1 MGGAGT
7 LEEMVKAASMDARQD
22 VWRGKRVL
30 LTGHT
35 GFKGSWLS
43 LWLKQWG
50 AEVFGFSLPP
60 ETPSLFLQAGLDKQ
74 INGEYGDLRE
84 PATIARVVKAFQ
96 PQVVLHLAAQ
106 PIVRLSYQDP
116 VGTYATNVMGTVH
129 LLEAVR
135 HTPGIHA
142 VTVVT
147 SDKCYENV
155 EWVWGYR
162 ENDRLGGHDPYS
174 NSKACAE
181 LVAAAYRTSYF
192 SGVDAPLLATARAGN
207 VVGGGDWAKDR
218 LIPDAMRAFAMQ
230 QPLVIR
236 YPAAVRP
243 WQHVLEALNG
253 YLVLTEG
260 LMAGNRAL
268 AEGWNFGPLPQS
280 FRAVEDV
287 VQRLVALWGGQAS
300 YRAEPVKD
308 WHEAGL
314 LTLDV
319 TKAMRHLP
327 WQPQLELDAALSLTV
342 AWYQA
347 VHRSP
352 SSIADFS
359 LKQIDDFVRQNN
371 QSIAKRVS

>member
-1 MGGAGT
+1 MGGQGA
-7 LEEMVKAASMDARQD
+7 LEKVVTPAAMTARQE

-74 INGEYGDLRE
+74 IDGEYGDLRE
-84 PATIARVVKAFQ
+84 PATIARVVKTFQ

-135 HTPGIHA
+135 QSSGVQV

-174 NSKACAE
+174 SSKACAE
-181 LVAAAYRTSYF
+181 LVAAAYRSSYF
-192 SGVDAPLLATARAGN
+192 GQAGAPLLATARAGN
-207 VVGGGDWAKDR
+207 VIGGGDWAKDR
-218 LIPDAMRAFAMQ
+218 LVPDAMRAFAAQ

-253 YLVLTEG
+253 YLTLTEG
-260 LMAGNRAL
+260 LLAGNKAL
-268 AEGWNFGPLPQS
+268 ADGWNFGPLPQA

-287 VQRLVALWGGQAS
+287 VQRLVALWGGQAA
-300 YRAEPVKD
+300 YRAEPIKD

-327 WQPQLELDAALSLTV
+327 WQPQLELEAALGLTV

-347 VHRSP
+347 AHRGEGML
-352 SSIADFS
+352 DFS
-359 LKQIDDFVRQNN
+359 LRQLQDFQRRCAV
-371 QSIAKRVS
+371 